1 MRDAFIAR
9 RDYILM
15 EHLQVVEGGR
25 QQWHIQRDGEGGYI
39 FQAVSGDP
47 ATARATVND
56 LLRASNLPFHA
67 EGDSATACLHVPAS
81 QVRAF
86 AAAMSEANVIAYKEA
101 HR

>member
-39 FQAVSGDP
+39 FHAVSGDP
-47 ATARATVND
+47 ATARAT
-56 LLRASNLPFHA
+56 RAL
-67 EGDSATACLHVPAS
+67 PAS
-81 QVRAF
+81 VITAF
-86 AAAMSEANVIAYKEA
+86 LYAPIPY
-101 HR
+101 